1 MPQRRTSA
9 PDAKEEGGS
18 CEALG
23 GGSLLFLWMVSDR
36 HVSVDR
42 YMKRKIF
49 VLSNWYTS
57 RWPGW
62 WWCEGC

>member
-23 GGSLLFLWMVSDR
+23 GGFFLFFVDG
-36 HVSVDR
+36 VGQIDR
-42 YMKRKIF
+42 YLVDF
-49 VLSNWYTS
+49 NV
-57 RWPGW
+57 
-62 WWCEGC
+62 